1 VKRLGD
7 LKLFRLNGDTIDEL
21 EGQSVSVEKSLQII
35 LERHLEAFL
44 GVRFLASEYST
55 GKRHAG
61 RIDTLG
67 IDENNSPVIIEYKR
81 SVNEN
86 VINQGLFYL
95 DWLLD
100 HKAEFELMVM
110 RRYGQEVSDSIDWSS
125 PRLLCI
131 AGGFTKY
138 DEHAVQQIN
147 RNIELYQYKHY
158 ADGLLLFD
166 LVNAT
171 TAQTVHINDEEL
183 HITRTTNKNA
193 NIRTFSYNL
202 EQANTELTDRFETL
216 KDYMVALGDDVQ
228 MKILKHYVAF
238 KRIKNFACVEV
249 HPGAGK
255 VSLYLKVKP
264 DSVTLEHGFTRDV
277 TNIGHYGTG
286 DLEVTISS
294 NDDIE
299 KAKRYINLAY
309 DVS

>member
-1 VKRLGD
+1 MGD
-7 LKLFRLNGDTIDEL
+7 IKLFRLNGETVDEL
-21 EGQSVSVEKSLQII
+21 EGQSVAFENSLQHI
-35 LERHLEAFL
+35 LERNLETFL
-44 GVRFLASEYST
+44 GVRFLASEYSA

-81 SVNEN
+81 SLNEN

-110 RRYGQEVSDSIDWSS
+110 RRYGQDVSDAIDWSS

-158 ADGLLLFD
+158 SDGLLLLD

-171 TAQTVHINDEEL
+171 TAQTVHIENDTPTATNRN
-183 HITRTTNKNA
+183 TRIKTV
-193 NIRTFSYNL
+193 SDYL
-202 EQANTELTDRFETL
+202 EQANVELTDRFETL
-216 KDYMVALGDDVQ
+216 KAYMMSLGDDVQ
-228 MKILKHYVAF
+228 MKILKHYIAF
-238 KRIKNFACVEV
+238 KRIKNFACLEI
-249 HPGAGK
+249 HPQTAK
-255 VSLYLKVKP
+255 VLLYLKVKP
-264 DSVTLEHGFTRDV
+264 DSITLEHGFTRDV
-277 TNIGHYGTG
+277 SNIGHYGTG
-286 DLEVTISS
+286 DLEVAIS
-294 NDDIE
+294 NGEDIE
-299 KAKRYINLAY
+299 KAKRFINMAY

>member
-1 VKRLGD
+1 MGD
-7 LKLFRLNGDTIDEL
+7 LKLFRLNGDSVDEL
-21 EGQSVSVEKSLQII
+21 EGQSVAVEKSLQHI
-35 LERHLEAFL
+35 LERHLETFL
-44 GVRFLASEYST
+44 GVRFLASEHST

-110 RRYGQEVSDSIDWSS
+110 RKYGATVSDAIDWSS

-158 ADGLLLFD
+158 TDGLLLLD

-171 TAQTVHINDEEL
+171 TAQTVHIEDDTPATTATNRN
-183 HITRTTNKNA
+183 TRVKTV
-193 NIRTFSYNL
+193 SDYL
-202 EQANTELTDRFETL
+202 EQANTELTDRYETL
-216 KDYMVALGDDVQ
+216 KAYMIALGDDVQ
-228 MKILKHYVAF
+228 TKILKHYIAF
-238 KRIKNFACVEV
+238 KRIKNFACVEI
-249 HPGAGK
+249 HPQTAK
-255 VSLYLKVKP
+255 ILLYLKVKP
-264 DSVTLEHGFTRDV
+264 DSITLEPGFTRDV

-286 DLEVTISS
+286 DLEVTIS
-294 NDDIE
+294 NGEDIE
-299 KAKRYINLAY
+299 RAKRLINMAY